1 MGKRDDGLA
10 VGPLHARPRMTIV
23 GPAGER
29 SAMGAPE
36 LECPWRPAHRVA
48 AGRFRAGMPFARGS
62 PDSRHWRRGAD

>member
-29 SAMGAPE
+29 SATSE
-36 LECPWRPAHRVA
+36 LECPWRRSSR
-48 AGRFRAGMPFARGS
+48 RFRQVQGGNAVCSRIAR
-62 PDSRHWRRGAD
+62 